1 MEHEVSTQPKRRITP
16 EEYLEIERKAETR
29 SEYFDGEMFA
39 IAGTTMEHTRIVRN
53 LVVELTLQ
61 LRDGPCEVV
70 STDLRTKVPRTGL
83 YTYPDIVGICGAPQ
97 LEDDHRDTLLNPV
110 LVMEVL
116 SESTESY
123 DRGKKFANYR
133 SLTSLRE
140 YVLVSQ
146 YEYRIE
152 KFSLSENDVWIYSEC
167 AEIGGSLELASIAC
181 HLPLSRVYD
190 KIDFEAAKNRRLARS
205 KES

>member
-1 MEHEVSTQPKRRITP
+1 MEHEVSTQPKQRITP
-16 EEYLEIERKAETR
+16 EEYLEIERRAETR

-39 IAGTTMEHTRIVRN
+39 MAGTTLEHTRIVRN
-53 LVVELTLQ
+53 IIAELTLQ
-61 LRDGPCEVV
+61 LQDGPCEVL
-70 STDLRTKVPRTGL
+70 STDLRTKVAPTGL
-83 YTYPDIVGICGAPQ
+83 YTYPDIVGICGDPE

-110 LVMEVL
+110 LVIEVL

-123 DRGKKFANYR
+123 DRGKKFAHYR

-152 KFSLSENDVWIYSEC
+152 KFSLSENGVWVYTEC
-167 AEIGGSLELASIAC
+167 ADIEGSFALTSIAC
-181 HLPLSRVYD
+181 HLPLSQVYR
-190 KIDFEAAKNRRLARS
+190 KVDFEAAKRRLLARS